1 MNIAERLKEENIA
14 EYLIYMWQVEDL
26 IRANGCDID
35 KIRENIIP
43 YFQWNDE
50 ECEQLTEWYA
60 DLATMMREEGVWEKG
75 HLQINQNVIINLTE
89 LHTTLL
95 ASSKFPFY
103 SSAYFKALP
112 FIVELRSKNGQKE
125 EPELETCFEALY
137 GMLLLRLQKKKIS
150 AETAKAMESISNL
163 LSMLANY
170 YDKDK
175 KGELKLE
182 D

>member
-1 MNIAERLKEENIA
+1 MKIAEQLKKENIA

-26 IRANGCDID
+26 LRANDCDID
-35 KIRENIIP
+35 KISENIISR
-43 YFQWNDE
+43 FQVSDE
-50 ECEQLTEWYA
+50 ERKELTDWY
-60 DLATMMREEGVWEKG
+60 DNLATMMREEGVREEG
-75 HLQINQNVIINLTE
+75 HLQINRNVILNLTE
-89 LHTTLL
+89 LHAALL
-95 ASSKFPFY
+95 ASPKFPFY

-112 FIVELRSKNGQKE
+112 FIVELRNKNGKKE

-137 GMLLLRLQKKKIS
+137 GMLLLRLQKKEIS
-150 AETAKAMESISNL
+150 AETAKAMEAISSF